1 MIAKIL
7 IWLYI
12 IFVVPPLVVIM
23 AGLVYGG
30 IVETVK
36 HFQSSKLETK

>member
-12 IFVVPPLVVIM
+12 IFVVPPLAIIM
-23 AGLVYGG
+23 VSLAYGG
-30 IVETVK
+30 AVEI
-36 HFQSSKLETK
+36 SKSLTKPR

>member
-12 IFVVPPLVVIM
+12 IFVVPPLIIIM
-23 AGLVYGG
+23 GSLAYGG
-30 IVETVK
+30 VVETIK
-36 HFQSSKLETK
+36 IIKAEKSK